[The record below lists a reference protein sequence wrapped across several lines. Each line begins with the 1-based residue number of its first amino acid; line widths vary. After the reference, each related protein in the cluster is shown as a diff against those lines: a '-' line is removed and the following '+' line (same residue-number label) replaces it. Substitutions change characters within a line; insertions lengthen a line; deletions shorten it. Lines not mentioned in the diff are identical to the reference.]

1 MRKTLALILALAM
14 LLALAACGSSPAPA
28 ASQPQASSTQSND
41 TQTAT
46 ADPAPASTSVETYQ
60 MSVSTGGVTGMYY
73 TTLAPICDYINSS
86 TDAIRVVPATS
97 GGSSENL
104 NNVLSGVCDLGCVY
118 NNAIP
123 GGYESNNG
131 LRFVGPTTKCSPLQ
145 FVVRADSDIYKPE
158 DLIGK
163 DVALGQAGSGARAW
177 AVQFFTWLG
186 IYDKFTE
193 VPLGNE
199 DLTTALGDGDVVLI
213 TVAGLAPSARVS
225 EAAASYDIRI
235 LDLTEY
241 LDDFIGEYPYFE
253 RYTIEP
259 GIYENVEDSATTF
272 GLATS
277 IVCMEDLDFDALYT
291 FMTLAYGEK
300 AQELAM
306 TTNPNGPDHN
316 PENPLANMTIP
327 IHPAAEKYWT
337 EKGYEIPDI

>member
-1 MRKTLALILALAM
+1 MKRLLAIMLALVMVFAIS
-14 LLALAACGSSPAPA
+14 ACGSSAAPETTTAAPAEAEAPAEEAVSTEAEAPA
-28 ASQPQASSTQSND
+28 AD
-41 TQTAT
+41 
-46 ADPAPASTSVETYQ
+46 TYQ

-73 TTLAPICDYINSS
+73 TTLAPICDYINST
-86 TDAIRVVPATS
+86 TDAIRIVPATS
-97 GGSSENL
+97 GGSTENL
-104 NNVLSGVCDLGCVY
+104 NNVLNGVSDLGCVY
-118 NNAIP
+118 NNEIP

-145 FVVRADSDIYKPE
+145 FVVKADSDIYKPE

-186 IYDKFTE
+186 IYDQFTE

-241 LDDFIGEYPYFE
+241 LDDFIAEYPYFE

-259 GIYENVEDSATTF
+259 GIYENVEESATTF

-277 IVCMEDLDFDALYT
+277 IVCMEDMDFDALYT

-316 PENPLANMTIP
+316 PEDPLANMSIP
-327 IHPAAEKYWT
+327 IHPAAQKYW
-337 EKGYEIPDI
+337 EEQGFKIPEA